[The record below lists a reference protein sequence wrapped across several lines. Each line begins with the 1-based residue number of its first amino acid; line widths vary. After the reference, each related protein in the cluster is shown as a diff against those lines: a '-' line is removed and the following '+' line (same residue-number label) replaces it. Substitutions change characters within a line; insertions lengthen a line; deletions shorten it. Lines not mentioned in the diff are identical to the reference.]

1 MLDRLS
7 VPRRPFDFEDYI
19 DILRRNVRWIIGP
32 AFAGIVIST
41 VVAFMMEDTY
51 ESKALIR
58 IVPQQISGEVVHSI
72 SSQDVTDRVQ
82 SMAQTILSRSTLTSL
97 ITQYSLYKDD
107 LKREPMEDVL
117 TKMKEAIKIT
127 PAVAVGNLQAG
138 AKIPAMQVQF
148 SYRDRFVAMKV
159 CADLVS
165 KFMSASDQESLA
177 GQISAE
183 TFLKDEFENAKRTLD
198 ATDQKLQDYKMRNQ
212 GKLPEQMQTN
222 IASMSAL
229 EQRLSS
235 LTDAQT
241 RNSEQRLMLDTQLN
255 SAKSRLAAVK
265 ATNSTS
271 VVRNQK
277 LMETEKEIED
287 LQSQIASM
295 KDRYTDEYP
304 ELQAAKDRLA
314 VLKRQKE
321 EASKSTAATST
332 ATSDG
337 GPESIASTRERMD
350 AQQQVDAIQGAISA
364 AKMADVATSREI
376 AAVNAQLH
384 GFESRIQESPAGEKE
399 YAELERDREVAK
411 LTFEKAQQKM
421 QLAMD
426 SLAMERQKQG
436 ETLELLD
443 PASTPTTPTAPK
455 RTIYIPVGLG
465 AGLLLGFILV
475 AIREVRD
482 TSLKNLKDA
491 RLYTQLSILG
501 SIPLLE
507 NDVVVQRRKQVM
519 WVGWATA
526 TILGLA
532 IMGASV
538 AHYFLSKT

>member
-7 VPRRPFDFEDYI
+7 VPRRAFDFEDYI
-19 DILRRNVRWIIGP
+19 DILRRNFRWVIGP

-41 VVAFMMEDTY
+41 VIAFLMEDTY
-51 ESKALIR
+51 QSQALIR
-58 IVPQQISGEVVHSI
+58 IVPQQISGELIRSI

-82 SMAQTILSRSTLTSL
+82 SMQQTILSRTTLTNL
-97 ITQYSLYKDD
+97 ISTYGLYKDE

-117 TKMKEAIKIT
+117 TQMHEAIKIE
-127 PAVAVGNLQAG
+127 PVVPVGNLQTG
-138 AKIPAMQVQF
+138 RSFPAMRVQF
-148 SYRDRFVAMKV
+148 SYRDRFIARKV
-159 CADLVS
+159 CEDVVS
-165 KFMSASDQESLA
+165 RFMSASSTDQLNNSL
-177 GQISAE
+177 SAE
-183 TFLKDEFENAKRTLD
+183 TFLSDEFDNKKRALD
-198 ATDQKLQDYKMRNQ
+198 AAEQKLQDYKMRNQ
-212 GKLPEQMQTN
+212 GKLPEQMQAN

-235 LTDAQT
+235 LTDNQT
-241 RNSEQRLMLDTQLN
+241 HNSQQRMMLDTQLQT
-255 SAKSRLAAVK
+255 AKNRLASVK
-265 ATNSTS
+265 ATTGTS
-271 VVRNQK
+271 AVKNAK
-277 LMETEKEIED
+277 AMEIDKEVED

-295 KDRYTDEYP
+295 KDRYTDDYP
-304 ELQAAKDRLA
+304 DLQAAKDRLA
-314 VLKRQKE
+314 VLKRQRE
-321 EASKSTAATST
+321 DVNKSS
-332 ATSDG
+332 SVPVEG
-337 GPESIASTRERMD
+337 GPESIASARERVE
-350 AQQQVDAIQGAISA
+350 AQAQIDAIQTALNATKISDA
-364 AKMADVATSREI
+364 ALNRDI
-376 AAVNAQLH
+376 AAVNGQLH
-384 GFESRIQESPAGEKE
+384 AFEGRIQESPAGEKE
-399 YAELERDREVAK
+399 YMELERDREVAK
-411 LTFEKAQQKM
+411 ATFEQAQQKM
-421 QLAMD
+421 QLAKD

-455 RTIYIPVGLG
+455 RAIYIPMGLA

-526 TILGLA
+526 TILGFA
-532 IMGASV
+532 VMGASV

>member
-19 DILRRNVRWIIGP
+19 DILRRNVRWLIGP

-97 ITQYSLYKDD
+97 ITTYSLYKDD

-159 CADLVS
+159 CSDLVS
-165 KFMSASDQESLA
+165 KFMSASDQEALA

-183 TFLKDEFENAKRTLD
+183 QFLKDEFESAKRALD
-198 ATDQKLQDYKMRNQ
+198 ATDQKLQDYKIRNQ

-229 EQRLSS
+229 EQRLSQ
-235 LTDAQT
+235 LQDAQT
-241 RNSEQRLMLDTQLN
+241 RNGEQRMMLDTQLN
-255 SAKSRLAAVK
+255 SAKTRLAAVK
-265 ATNSTS
+265 ATNGTS

-304 ELQAAKDRLA
+304 ELQTARDRLA

-321 EASKSTAATST
+321 EASKSTAVTP
-332 ATSDG
+332 DG
-337 GPESIASTRERMD
+337 GPESIASARERMD
-350 AQQQVDAIQGAISA
+350 AQQQVDTLQGAINA
-364 AKMADVATSREI
+364 AKMQDVATSRDI

-384 GFESRIQESPAGEKE
+384 AFEGRIQESPAGEKE

-411 LTFEKAQQKM
+411 ANFEKAQQKM

-455 RTIYIPVGLG
+455 RTIFVPAGLG